1 MKKKE
6 LLHLMTHPYQIS
18 FKEFDKMDKIVA
30 KHPYFSTLKMIM
42 AKAALEL
49 NLPDQTNRLHSAA
62 IASTNRLVL
71 KSLMEFTPE
80 EAHQVSDLN
89 KEAIIDKVEIST
101 IEEGDNID
109 MIAEILNKEPR
120 EDEET
125 NIVDSALTTSKFDE
139 QKQIIDNFIKSNIG
153 GIKVNKSVDTEQ
165 EIQKD
170 LSSDSVKLSDNIA
183 SENLATVFEKQG
195 KKGKAIHIYEKLILK
210 YPEKRT
216 YFAGRIEE
224 LKRI

>member
-49 NLPDQTNRLHSAA
+49 NLPDQTTRLHSAA

-80 EAHQVSDLN
+80 EAQQINDLA
-89 KEAIIDKVEIST
+89 KEVILDKVEVPI
-101 IEEGDNID
+101 IEDGDNID
-109 MIAEILNKEPR
+109 MIAEILNKELV
-120 EDEET
+120 EDEEA
-125 NIVDSALTTSKFDE
+125 NSVNSALTTSKFDE

-165 EIQKD
+165 ELQKD
-170 LSSDSVKLSDNIA
+170 LSSESVKLSDNIA

-195 KKGKAIHIYEKLILK
+195 KKGKAIRIYEKLILK

-224 LKRI
+224 LKRN

>member
-6 LLHLMTHPYQIS
+6 LLHLLTHPYQIN
-18 FKEFDKMDKIVA
+18 FKEFEKMDKIVA

-62 IASTNRLVL
+62 IASPDRLVL

-80 EAHQVSDLN
+80 QAQQISFTEKEDIIDEVESTII
-89 KEAIIDKVEIST
+89 KEAS
-101 IEEGDNID
+101 NSD
-109 MIAEILNKEPR
+109 MIAEILNKEQR

-125 NIVDSALTTSKFDE
+125 NGVESALTASKFEE

-153 GIKVNKSVDTEQ
+153 GIKPNRTIDSETEV
-165 EIQKD
+165 QKD
-170 LSSDSVKLSDNIA
+170 LSSESVKLSDNIA
-183 SENLATVFEKQG
+183 SENLAIVFEKQG
-195 KKGKAIHIYEKLILK
+195 KKGKAIRIYEKLILK

-224 LKRI
+224 LKRN